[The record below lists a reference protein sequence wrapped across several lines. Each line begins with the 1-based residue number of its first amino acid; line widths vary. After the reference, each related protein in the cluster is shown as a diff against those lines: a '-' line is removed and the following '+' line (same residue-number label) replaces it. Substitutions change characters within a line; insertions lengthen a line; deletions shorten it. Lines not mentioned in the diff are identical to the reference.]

1 MRKQIFTL
9 AIVSA
14 VIWGSGSASAGE
26 PTLTEQ
32 LRATAEASKAQTP
45 AEPQAVMDK
54 AMQTIKDS
62 GMVGKALKKGDTMPD
77 FTLPGAD
84 GKPVSS
90 KQLREKNN
98 LIVTFYRGGWCPFC
112 SLQLRDL
119 QKHLLDIQMA
129 GGHVVAISPQTPDGS
144 LSTTQKQGL
153 GFDVLSDSGNKTAKT
168 FGVSYQLPPDLVALY
183 KQFGLDLAQINGSK
197 EWELPLAATYVV
209 NKKGKVVYA
218 FVDADYTKRA
228 ETLDVIQAV
237 KDIDRKYMLRKH

>member
-1 MRKQIFTL
+1 MRTKIFTL
-9 AIVSA
+9 AIVGA
-14 VIWGSGSASAGE
+14 VVWGSGNASADE
-26 PTLTEQ
+26 QTLTKQ
-32 LRATAEASKAQTP
+32 LHAATEASKAQTP

-54 AMQTIKDS
+54 AIQTIKDS

-90 KQLREKNN
+90 KQLRKKNN

-119 QKHLLDIQMA
+119 QKHQSEIEAA
-129 GGHVVAISPQTPDGS
+129 GGKVIAISPQSPDGS
-144 LSTTQKQGL
+144 LSTVQKQSL
-153 GFDVLSDSGNKTAKT
+153 QIVVLSDKGNKTAKA
-168 FGVSYQLPPDLVALY
+168 FGVSYQLPPDLVTLY

-209 NKKGKVVYA
+209 NKKGKVTYA

-228 ETLDVIQAV
+228 ETLDVIDAL
-237 KDIDRKYMLRKH
+237 KGIKNK